1 MGRIGDLM
9 MGSLSEEEDQFFD
22 TREDITSVSDLGSDC
37 PDNSDSELVASTNSM
52 PANFGFEVWIKNL
65 SSIRE
70 RRSKFL
76 KWMDLNVDQ
85 TAREIPSNIC
95 CDEIEVETDRIMEES
110 GAVLGSS
117 TFDDDFSS
125 SQSSM
130 SCWSNDVRELLDGA
144 FDDSFVCRI
153 KNLDDGTEFI
163 VDELSQDGML
173 KGLREVGSNNLLT
186 IDEFERKLGL
196 SPLIQQAMR
205 REVKEVS
212 DLGPQR
218 KQGKRGWLRRLGAVA
233 CIVDRQVEAARMISS
248 DCCPNA
254 EARIQMVR
262 VRSYKKRS
270 KEFSA
275 LYMRQDIQAH
285 KGAISTMKFSP
296 DGQYLASAGEDGVVR
311 VWQIVE
317 SERSGNSD
325 IHDANPSYVYFQVNS
340 FSELVPLH
348 ADKEKKERLTSLK
361 KNSDSICVIFPQKVF
376 QLLDKP
382 IHEFRGHCGEV
393 LDLSW
398 SKNKHILSSSVDK
411 TVRLWQVGY
420 EECLKVFSHNNYVTC
435 VQFNPVDDDYFI
447 SGSLDGKVRIWA
459 IPGRQVV
466 DWTDLTDIV
475 TAVCYRPNGKGAVV
489 GSMNGNCH
497 FYDASDN
504 CLQLNARICIQSK
517 KKPPCSRITGLQFSP
532 GDPDILMVSSADSQ
546 VRILNGIDMVC
557 KFRGLH
563 NAGSQISAV
572 FTSDG
577 MRIVSASEDSNVYVW
592 NYINQDGP
600 VSHSKKNRSCERF
613 FSNNASVAIPWCGI
627 TCRNSIFPNMSGTS
641 PSPKD
646 LSSRWCNENTGVL
659 QSELG
664 DSSQHKLPFSS
675 SERFSLGHGFFSESL
690 LKGTAT
696 WPEEK
701 LPHPDSFVVSSAMC
715 KSQYKLLKTSCQ
727 SALGS
732 SHAWGLVINY
742 ATHIEA
748 FLVRIWVKTDW
759 RLVDFPFADDWIGV
773 TSTVIS
779 GSGVEHC
786 I

>member
-1 MGRIGDLM
+1 M

-85 TAREIPSNIC
+85 TAWEIPSNMC

-144 FDDSFVCRI
+144 FDDNFVCRI

-205 REVKEVS
+205 REVKELS

-254 EARIQMVR
+254 ETRIQMVR

-285 KGAISTMKFSP
+285 KGAISTMKFSA

-325 IHDANPSYVYFQVNS
+325 IHDANPSYVYFQ
-340 FSELVPLH
+340 
-348 ADKEKKERLTSLK
+348 
-361 KNSDSICVIFPQKVF
+361 
-376 QLLDKP
+376 
-382 IHEFRGHCGEV
+382 
-393 LDLSW
+393 
-398 SKNKHILSSSVDK
+398 HILSSSVDK

-420 EECLKVFSHNNYVTC
+420 EECLKVFSHNNY
-435 VQFNPVDDDYFI
+435 VDDDYFI

-532 GDPDILMVSSADSQ
+532 GDPDIFMVSSADSQ

-675 SERFSLGHGFFSESL
+675 SECFSLGHGFFSESL

-732 SHAWGLVINY
+732 SHAWGLVIVTGGYDGRIRSFQNY
-742 ATHIEA
+742 GLPVH
-748 FLVRIWVKTDW
+748 R
-759 RLVDFPFADDWIGV
+759 
-773 TSTVIS
+773 
-779 GSGVEHC
+779 
-786 I
+786 

>member
-1 MGRIGDLM
+1 

-85 TAREIPSNIC
+85 TAWEIPSNMC

-144 FDDSFVCRI
+144 FDDNFVCRI

-205 REVKEVS
+205 REVKELS

-285 KGAISTMKFSP
+285 KGAISTMKFSA

-348 ADKEKKERLTSLK
+348 ANKEKKERLTSLK
-361 KNSDSICVIFPQKVF
+361 KNSDSICVIFPEKVF

-398 SKNKHILSSSVDK
+398 SKNKLILSSSVDK

-475 TAVCYRPNGKGAVV
+475 TAVCYRPNGK
-489 GSMNGNCH
+489 
-497 FYDASDN
+497 
-504 CLQLNARICIQSK
+504 SK

-557 KFRGLH
+557 KFR
-563 NAGSQISAV
+563 
-572 FTSDG
+572 
-577 MRIVSASEDSNVYVW
+577 
-592 NYINQDGP
+592 
-600 VSHSKKNRSCERF
+600 
-613 FSNNASVAIPWCGI
+613 VAIPWCGI

-732 SHAWGLVINY
+732 SHAWGLNY

-779 GSGVEHC
+779 GSGVEHWSC
-786 I
+786 QGVPFQVLYIEVVLVGSFPEEKRNLDHSGGCFALSLSGRGHYQIDWLVKLLQCHDTVDLVALRGSDVALQV